1 MLRIVARF
9 VAGTLER
16 PMAAVRRVT
25 ERTTRWDDGTT
36 GAYHWYL

>member
-9 VAGTLER
+9 CATLE
-16 PMAAVRRVT
+16 PGLTPVRRVT
-25 ERTTRWDDGTT
+25 ERTHGWDDGTT